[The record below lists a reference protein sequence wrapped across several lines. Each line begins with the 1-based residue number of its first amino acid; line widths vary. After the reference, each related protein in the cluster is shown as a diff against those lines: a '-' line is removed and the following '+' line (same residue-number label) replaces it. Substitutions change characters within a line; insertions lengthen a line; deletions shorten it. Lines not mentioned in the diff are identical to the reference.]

1 MALLTDLPRPSS
13 SRLAVRL
20 TPDARRQVRSG
31 HPWVYEGSIR
41 SVNRE
46 GAAGDLAVVFDD
58 ERQFI
63 AIGLWDPASPIRIKV
78 LHTGRPV
85 TIDDNWFVGKFES
98 ARKLRQSLID
108 TAGTPTQTTGYR
120 VVHGENDGLPG
131 LVVDRYGDVLVLKL
145 YTAAWIP
152 HLADIVPALVAVLG
166 QCSIVLRLARSMR
179 DQPLFGLEEGLVL
192 AGDPVTGTVGFDETG
207 LHFEADVVR
216 GQKTGHFLD
225 QRDNRVRVGALAAGR
240 RVLDLFSCTGGFSV
254 HAAAGGAKTVL
265 SVDSSPGA
273 LETARRNMALNVSL
287 PNVRA
292 CEHQTVAAEAFGELE
307 RLGEAR
313 RRFDLV
319 IVDPPSFAQN
329 AASVARAITSYERL
343 TTLAIAL
350 LEPEGILVQA
360 SCSSRVSDAEFFRA
374 VHTAASRAGT
384 DLEEIERT
392 GHALDHPITFPEGG
406 YLKTMYARPTT
417 PIGRRVPRTLAAA
430 LPDEPAPAEA
440 GRSRGRD
447 AAAARPKRTR
457 PTG

>member
-20 TPDARRQVRSG
+20 TADARRQVRAG

-41 SVNRE
+41 SVNRD
-46 GAAGDLAVVFDD
+46 GAAGDLAVIFDD
-58 ERQFI
+58 DRQFV

-85 TIDDNWFVGKFES
+85 TIDDNWFVERFEA
-98 ARKLRQSLID
+98 ARKVRQPLID
-108 TAGTPTQTTGYR
+108 TAGTERETTGYR

-152 HLADIVPALVAVLG
+152 HLADVVPALLAVLG
-166 QCSIVLRLARSMR
+166 EHSIVLRLARSFR

-192 AGDPVTGTVGFDETG
+192 AGDPVTGPVPFREAG
-207 LHFEADVVR
+207 LHFEADVIR

-240 RVLDLFSCTGGFSV
+240 RVLDVFSCTGGFSV
-254 HAAAGGAKTVL
+254 HAAAGGAKTVT
-265 SVDSSPGA
+265 SVDSSPWA
-273 LETARRNMALNVSL
+273 IEAARRNMALNAAV

-292 CEHQTVAAEAFGELE
+292 CEHVAVAAEAFGELE
-307 RLGEAR
+307 RLVEAR

-329 AASVARAITSYERL
+329 AATVARAISSYERL
-343 TTLAIAL
+343 TTLAVAL
-350 LEPEGILVQA
+350 LEPDGILVQS
-360 SCSSRVSDAEFFRA
+360 SCSSRVTSAEFFRA

-406 YLKTMYARPTT
+406 YLKSLYARPTT
-417 PIGRRVPRTLAAA
+417 PIGRRVPRSPAER
-430 LPDEPAPAEA
+430 LPDEPAPGEA
-440 GRSRGRD
+440 ARSRGRD
-447 AAAARPKRTR
+447 GAAARPKRSR